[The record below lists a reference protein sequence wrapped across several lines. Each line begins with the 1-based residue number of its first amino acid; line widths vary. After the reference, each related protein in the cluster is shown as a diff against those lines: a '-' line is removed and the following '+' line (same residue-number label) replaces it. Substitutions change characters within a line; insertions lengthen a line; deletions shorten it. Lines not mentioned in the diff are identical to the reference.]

1 MSGEQMFG
9 DTLHARPS
17 KFCGDRPPAVA
28 LTAAGR
34 PTDRPTPSRLPRAAG
49 PTGQET
55 GAYRGTDRRRLTGA
69 RRHPGRA
76 GDVARIPR
84 MTRRPSRRLPA
95 CQLTARCDTAV
106 TRHIRPPVACTRL
119 ENKLL
124 SIQDRDQ
131 TDRVTVFT
139 KSNQ

>member
-17 KFCGDRPPAVA
+17 KFCGDRPPAVG
-28 LTAAGR
+28 LTAADR
-34 PTDRPTPSRLPRAAG
+34 PTDPLPAPRAAG
-49 PTGQET
+49 PTGQGT
-55 GAYRGTDRRRLTGA
+55 AAYRGTDRRRLTGA

-119 ENKLL
+119 ENKLP
-124 SIQDRDQ
+124 SMQDRDQ